1 MRKPV
6 ATVIIAAVLGAA
18 LASPAA
24 AVPADA
30 EECVAYAV
38 SEADAGFLLA
48 DLACSAATL
57 MECYQLFRAE
67 YGPQLWALTACAM
80 R

>member
-6 ATVIIAAVLGAA
+6 ATVIIAAALGAA
-18 LASPAA
+18 LAGPAA
-24 AVPADA
+24 AAPADA

-38 SEADAGFLLA
+38 AEEDAGYLLA

-57 MECYQLFRAE
+57 MQCYRLFRAE
-67 YGPQLWALTACAM
+67 YGPQLWALTACSM